1 MTTINDLLENVF
13 NLIDSEPVYSSL
25 DEWGKIYIN
34 EAGDYR
40 SMKFDL
46 LYEQSKM
53 LLSNPSYPVF
63 NYVRAMLFSLT
74 FGKVQHVLHLGLG
87 GGSLVK
93 AIHRL
98 NPAIEQTV
106 IELRPKVIAL
116 AKQYFFVPETQAIQL
131 QCADARHYLAVADN
145 AVDVIFADMYMAC
158 HMDPIQLQSEFIHH
172 CRRLL
177 PPSGWLVI
185 NYTEHDAI
193 DDILVSELYRY
204 FDDILLCCLANGNV
218 VLYAGRLPAS
228 WNLDMLANAVADFE
242 QKLNCKIGILAKL
255 ITRLPEPAISTT
267 NENGHQH
274 YGKENSTPDCSD
286 RSG

>member
-1 MTTINDLLENVF
+1 MTTLNDLLDNVF
-13 NLIDSEPVYSSL
+13 NLIDSDPIYSSL
-25 DEWGKIYIN
+25 DQWGKIYIN

-40 SMKFDL
+40 SLKFDL

-74 FGKVQHVLHLGLG
+74 FTRVRHVLHLGLG

-93 AIHRL
+93 AIYRL
-98 NPAIEQTV
+98 NSGITQTV
-106 IELRPKVIAL
+106 VELRPQVIAL
-116 AKQYFFVPETQAIQL
+116 AKQYFFVPDAPTIDL
-131 QCADARHYLAVADN
+131 QCADARHYLAVANDI
-145 AVDVIFADMYMAC
+145 VDVIFADMYMAC
-158 HMDPIQLQSEFIHH
+158 HMAPVQLQSEFILN

-177 PPSGWLVI
+177 QPSGWLVI
-185 NYTEHDAI
+185 NYTERDAI
-193 DDILVSELYRY
+193 DDELVTRLYRY
-204 FDDILLCCLANGNV
+204 FDDVLLCCLANGNV
-218 VLYAGRLPAS
+218 ILYAGTLPTI
-228 WNLDMLANAVADFE
+228 WNCDMLADAVAVFE

-267 NENGHQH
+267 NENGHRH
-274 YGKENSTPDCSD
+274 YGKENSTLDGSD